1 MSLAFTKMQG
11 LGNDFVV
18 LEAVRQPCPMGSDR
32 VRAIAD
38 RRRGIGCDQVLLAE
52 PATRP
57 EADFGYRI
65 WNADGSEVEHCGNG
79 VRCMARFLMDQGLVD
94 QRPVTLETRDG
105 RLTRVVPGEDG
116 AMQVDMGSPILEP
129 AAIPFHADHR
139 ALSYPLPVNDQAVE
153 AMVVSMGNPHAVI
166 RVDEVR
172 HAPVTTL
179 GPALENHPA
188 FPNRVNVGFMEVV
201 AADLIR
207 LRVFERGAGETP
219 ACGTGACAA
228 VVAGRL
234 NGWLDPRVSVSLTG
248 GELVIHWRGEGHPVW
263 MTGPAE
269 TVFDGRLVTDHP

>member
-18 LEAVRQPCPMGSDR
+18 LEAVRQPCPMGPDR

-139 ALSYPLPVNDQAVE
+139 ALSYPLTVNDQAVE